1 MAEPR
6 SRCAHTGSGGPMP
19 WMAPANGPIRL
30 PGGWHDRHACP
41 TISRGASPA
50 DRDALERARSRKPPD
65 RGGINR
71 IGASD
76 IGHRLAGDQ
85 TLQRLLALMWRHL
98 ARPTEAHA
106 AILRTLASLAS
117 ARADQLTLELG
128 KAAKHR
134 EHQAAVRR
142 RGVGPGVLERAKAR
156 TALGDLVEHEA

>member
-1 MAEPR
+1 
-6 SRCAHTGSGGPMP
+6 MP
-19 WMAPANGPIRL
+19 NGR
-30 PGGWHDRHACP
+30 P
-41 TISRGASPA
+41 TISRGASLA
-50 DRDALERARSRKPPD
+50 GRGVLERARCRKPPD
-65 RGGINR
+65 RGRINR
-71 IGASD
+71 IGPSNV
-76 IGHRLAGDQ
+76 GHRLAGGH
-85 TLQRLLALMWRHL
+85 TLQRLLALMRRHL

-128 KAAKHR
+128 EAAEHR